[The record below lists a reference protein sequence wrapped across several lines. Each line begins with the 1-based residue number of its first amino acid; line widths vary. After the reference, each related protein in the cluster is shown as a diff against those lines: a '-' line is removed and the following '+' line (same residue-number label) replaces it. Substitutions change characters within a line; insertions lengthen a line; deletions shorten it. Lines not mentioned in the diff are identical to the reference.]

1 MFYHKSDFTE
11 IINQIKP
18 VVLKNF
24 WHSRFFNLNIKNMLT
39 TFFVNDIFSLINKVV
54 MLQKKC
60 VKVQMITV
68 MWFEKSKFR
77 GQ

>member
-1 MFYHKSDFTE
+1 MFYHKIDFSE
-11 IINQIKP
+11 IINQIKS

-24 WHSRFFNLNIKNMLT
+24 WHSRFFNFNIKKMLT
-39 TFFVNDIFSLINKVV
+39 TFFVNDILNMTNKVV
-54 MLQKKC
+54 MLQKKH
-60 VKVQMITV
+60 VIVQMITV